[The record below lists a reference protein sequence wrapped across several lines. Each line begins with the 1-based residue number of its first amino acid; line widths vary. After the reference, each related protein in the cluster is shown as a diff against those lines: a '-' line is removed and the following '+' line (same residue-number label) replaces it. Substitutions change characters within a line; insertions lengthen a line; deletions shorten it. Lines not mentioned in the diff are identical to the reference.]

1 MANAIEIGKPISAED
16 AHKYMQTFI
25 PLKSFLKNNILESGV
40 IEEVSAETEFSPTKK
55 LFQSEVN
62 AFIFDKST
70 IMRFFEGPDQAD
82 ILMVIL
88 GTKFQADELG
98 NPTVVLAGVKPTND
112 PNVFKSLNIE
122 FPATEQP
129 PRLVLTDFP
138 QQTDPLPQNTLKFNL
153 I

>member
-25 PLKSFLKNNILESGV
+25 PLKRFLKNNILEGG
-40 IEEVSAETEFSPTKK
+40 ITKEVSSETQFSPTKK

-62 AFIFDKST
+62 AFIFDKKT
-70 IMRFFEGPDQAD
+70 IMRFFEGSDQAD

-88 GTKFQADELG
+88 GTKFQTEELG
-98 NPTVVLAGVKPTND
+98 NPTVVLAGVRATDD

-138 QQTDPLPQNTLKFNL
+138 KQNETLPPDTLKFNL